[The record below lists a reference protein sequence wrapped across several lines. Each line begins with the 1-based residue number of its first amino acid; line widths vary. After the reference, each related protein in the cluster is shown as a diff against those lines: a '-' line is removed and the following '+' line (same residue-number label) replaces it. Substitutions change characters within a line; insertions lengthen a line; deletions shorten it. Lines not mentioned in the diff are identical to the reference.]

1 MIGKTECAEFTL
13 IVDVGQN
20 SDTDELDRATRQLRD
35 ELEDLNV
42 GSVELAKSDVVVAG
56 TKSAEVIT
64 FGSLAVTILPTL
76 VPKLIEF
83 LQSWTLRGES
93 RKIKIKT
100 QVGDRSVEVE
110 YSPQAT
116 SQAELKNLVETL
128 TNALDTKK

>member
-1 MIGKTECAEFTL
+1 MTGKIEAADLTL
-13 IVDVGQN
+13 IVDLGQN
-20 SDTDELDRATRQLRD
+20 SDTDELDQATRQLRD

-64 FGSLAVTILPTL
+64 FGSLAVTILPTF
-76 VPKLIEF
+76 VPKLMDF

-110 YSPQAT
+110 YSPQVT

-128 TNALDTKK
+128 TSALDTKK

>member
-1 MIGKTECAEFTL
+1 MIGKTEGAEFTL